1 VPLCVAAD
9 GAKEKNTRKRGKN
22 TRKRGKPDSISKR
35 TTKKAKVQAAVPEN
49 RAVTSEATGDISK
62 ISSDRVQE
70 NDSSSKPN
78 QFTFSSSLYTQELS
92 DSETHDP
99 NDKLVTETSSVTSPE
114 HVSAPEST
122 QPSKN
127 NEQETTDGMEIPS
140 YNDDT
145 QFNIIATLDET
156 VINCSQDLFSSQ
168 TATTE
173 QNMSEKN
180 KADTATGIST
190 YVALHKLST
199 YSGASNRNV
208 NANHENKISAADSC
222 MATVGDKSDSE
233 QIETADH
240 TNRVLDVVAGKNT
253 TKDWAANDEDNHI
266 ILTEVG
272 SSASV
277 LQPDMHNPSTS
288 TAPTGS
294 NSNCS
299 DSMPLVP
306 DIQQNN
312 VRTKANQNCDAVVP
326 QLDDDKSDDSSHD
339 TLDFEPEE

>member
-9 GAKEKNTRKRGKN
+9 GGKEKHIRKRA
-22 TRKRGKPDSISKR
+22 KPDSISKR

-49 RAVTSEATGDISK
+49 RAVTSEATGNISK
-62 ISSDRVQE
+62 INSNIAQE

-99 NDKLVTETSSVTSPE
+99 NDKLVTETSSAANPE

-127 NEQETTDGMEIPS
+127 NEEQERTDGMEIPS
-140 YNDDT
+140 CNDDT
-145 QFNIIATLDET
+145 QFNIIATLDEI

-168 TATTE
+168 TATTQ
-173 QNMSEKN
+173 QNTSGKN
-180 KADTATGIST
+180 KADTATGIGSD
-190 YVALHKLST
+190 VASHKLPAS
-199 YSGASNRNV
+199 SGASSGHV
-208 NANHENKISAADSC
+208 NANQENKISEFTVDSC
-222 MATVGDKSDSE
+222 MATVGEKSDSE
-233 QIETADH
+233 QTETADCI
-240 TNRVLDVVAGKNT
+240 NGVLDVVADKNT
-253 TKDWAANDEDNHI
+253 AKDGAANDEDNHI
-266 ILTEVG
+266 ILTDVG

-306 DIQQNN
+306 DIQRNNFQN
-312 VRTKANQNCDAVVP
+312 KANQNCDAVVP
-326 QLDDDKSDDSSHD
+326 QLDDDESDDISYG

>member
-1 VPLCVAAD
+1 VPLCVAA
-9 GAKEKNTRKRGKN
+9 GGGEEKHKRKRA
-22 TRKRGKPDSISKR
+22 KPDSISKR
-35 TTKKAKVQAAVPEN
+35 TTKKAKVQAAVPEK
-49 RAVTSEATGDISK
+49 RSVMSEATGHISK
-62 ISSDRVQE
+62 INSNRVQE

-99 NDKLVTETSSVTSPE
+99 NDKLVTETSSATNPE

-127 NEQETTDGMEIPS
+127 NEEQETRDGMEIPS

-145 QFNIIATLDET
+145 QFKITAMLDET

-168 TATTE
+168 TAITE

-190 YVALHKLST
+190 DVASHKLST
-199 YSGASNRNV
+199 SSAASSRNV
-208 NANHENKISAADSC
+208 NANQENKISEFTADSC
-222 MATVGDKSDSE
+222 MATVGEKRDSE
-233 QIETADH
+233 QTETADC
-240 TNRVLDVVAGKNT
+240 TNRVLDVVADKITAIDG
-253 TKDWAANDEDNHI
+253 AANGEDNHI
-266 ILTEVG
+266 ILTDTG
-272 SSASV
+272 SSV
-277 LQPDMHNPSTS
+277 PVVQPDMHNPSTS
-288 TAPTGS
+288 TAPAGS

-312 VRTKANQNCDAVVP
+312 FQNRANQNCDAVVP
-326 QLDDDKSDDSSHD
+326 QLDDDESDDNSHD
-339 TLDFEPEE
+339 ALDFEPEE

>member
-1 VPLCVAAD
+1 M
-9 GAKEKNTRKRGKN
+9 
-22 TRKRGKPDSISKR
+22 
-35 TTKKAKVQAAVPEN
+35 
-49 RAVTSEATGDISK
+49 SEATGNISK
-62 ISSDRVQE
+62 INSIRVQE

-99 NDKLVTETSSVTSPE
+99 NDKLVTETSSATNPE

-127 NEQETTDGMEIPS
+127 NEEQERTTDGMEIPS
-140 YNDDT
+140 YNDNT

-168 TATTE
+168 IATTE
-173 QNMSEKN
+173 HNTSEKN
-180 KADTATGIST
+180 KANTATGIST
-190 YVALHKLST
+190 DVASHKLLTS
-199 YSGASNRNV
+199 SGASSRNV
-208 NANHENKISAADSC
+208 NANHENKISEFTADSC
-222 MATVGDKSDSE
+222 MATVGEKSDSE
-233 QIETADH
+233 QTETADC
-240 TNRVLDVVAGKNT
+240 TNGVLDMAADKST
-253 TKDWAANDEDNHI
+253 AKDGAANDEGNHT
-266 ILTEVG
+266 ILTDVG

-277 LQPDMHNPSTS
+277 LQPDDMHNPSTS

-294 NSNCS
+294 NSTCS

-312 VRTKANQNCDAVVP
+312 FQNKANQNCDAVVP
-326 QLDDDKSDDSSHD
+326 QLDDDRSDDNSHD

>member
-9 GAKEKNTRKRGKN
+9 GGKEKHKRKRA
-22 TRKRGKPDSISKR
+22 KPDSISKR

-62 ISSDRVQE
+62 ISSNRVQE

-92 DSETHDP
+92 DSKTHDQ
-99 NDKLVTETSSVTSPE
+99 NDKLVTETSSATNPE

-127 NEQETTDGMEIPS
+127 NEEQETTDGMEIPS

-145 QFNIIATLDET
+145 QFNTTATLDET
-156 VINCSQDLFSSQ
+156 VINCSQDLFASQ

-173 QNMSEKN
+173 QNMSEKS
-180 KADTATGIST
+180 KANTATGIST
-190 YVALHKLST
+190 DVALHKLST
-199 YSGASNRNV
+199 SSGASSRNV
-208 NANHENKISAADSC
+208 NANHANKISEFTADSC
-222 MATVGDKSDSE
+222 MATVGEKSDSE
-233 QIETADH
+233 QIETADC
-240 TNRVLDVVAGKNT
+240 TNRVLDVVADKNT
-253 TKDWAANDEDNHI
+253 IKDGAANDEDNHI

-272 SSASV
+272 SSVSV
-277 LQPDMHNPSTS
+277 VQPDMHNPSTS

-312 VRTKANQNCDAVVP
+312 VQTKANQNCDAVVP
-326 QLDDDKSDDSSHD
+326 QLDDKSDDSSHD